1 MQKTELNAVIKV
13 KTPYGWK
20 EYAVFPCGLR
30 QKNYNHAYKQ
40 AQDLLQ
46 TLNNT
51 ARLVMEYRKTFIPNG
66 TKQLSII

>member
-1 MQKTELNAVIKV
+1 MQKTELNAVIKI

-20 EYAVFPCGLR
+20 EYMSIPCGLR
-30 QKNYNHAYKQ
+30 QKNYTQAYAQ
-40 AQDLLQ
+40 AQEVLK